1 MFYRNMALSK
11 SENSALVKEF
21 ETYNAAFMG
30 NYCVT
35 NMFCF
40 CFTDCDVVHYTSIID
55 FGRLRRLDRG

>member
-11 SENSALVKEF
+11 PEDSAIVKEF
-21 ETYNAAFMG
+21 EIYNAAFTG

-35 NMFCF
+35 NMF

-55 FGRLRRLDRG
+55 FGQV